1 MMITTI
7 QLGENVKN
15 ELERLKENRGDT
27 YEKVIVSLIKLAEE
41 RKREQTALL
50 AEGYKEMA
58 EESLKIAKEFDAIE
72 EDFDWEWK

>member
-41 RKREQTALL
+41 RKRKQTALL
-50 AEGYKEMA
+50 AEGYREMA

-72 EDFDWEWK
+72 EDIDWEWK